1 MCIVT
6 VTVLAT
12 RRDPISR
19 RRGMVS
25 EQEDD
30 LRATTEDIAADAEE
44 LKSIEGEKARLEPED
59 PRMTE
64 LSEEVER
71 IARRIVP
78 KTVAERR
85 LVEEVNGGPKP
96 GEGNGSSN
104 GRPSAEEP
112 TH

>member
-1 MCIVT
+1 
-6 VTVLAT
+6 
-12 RRDPISR
+12 
-19 RRGMVS
+19 MVS

-44 LKSIEGEKARLEPED
+44 LKAIEQEKARLEPED

-78 KTVAERR
+78 KTVAERK
-85 LVEEVNGGPKP
+85 LVEEANGGPRP
-96 GEGNGSSN
+96 GDARGSSS
-104 GRPSAEEP
+104 GRPSTEEP

>member
-1 MCIVT
+1 
-6 VTVLAT
+6 
-12 RRDPISR
+12 
-19 RRGMVS
+19 MVS

-30 LRATTEDIAADAEE
+30 LRATTEDIAADAQEIQAIE
-44 LKSIEGEKARLEPED
+44 AEKSRLEPED

-85 LVEEVNGGPKP
+85 LVEEANGGPRSD
-96 GEGNGSSN
+96 EGHASSN
-104 GRPSAEEP
+104 GRPARQGP

>member
-1 MCIVT
+1 M
-6 VTVLAT
+6 
-12 RRDPISR
+12 RQ

-30 LRATTEDIAADAEE
+30 LRATTEDIAADAKEVE
-44 LKSIEGEKARLEPED
+44 AIEDEKSRLEPED

-85 LVEEVNGGPKP
+85 LVEEANGGPKP
-96 GEGNGSSN
+96 GDGNGSSN
-104 GRPSAEEP
+104 GRPAAEGP

>member
-1 MCIVT
+1 MGQ
-6 VTVLAT
+6 
-12 RRDPISR
+12 
-19 RRGMVS
+19 RRGTVS

-44 LKSIEGEKARLEPED
+44 LKAIERQKARLEPED
-59 PRMTE
+59 PRMLE

-85 LVEEVNGGPKP
+85 LVEEANGGAKP

-104 GRPSAEEP
+104 GRPSTEEP

>member
-1 MCIVT
+1 M
-6 VTVLAT
+6 AH
-12 RRDPISR
+12 
-19 RRGMVS
+19 RRGTVS

-30 LRATTEDIAADAEE
+30 LRATTEDIAADAREVQAIEE
-44 LKSIEGEKARLEPED
+44 EKSRLEPED

-85 LVEEVNGGPKP
+85 LVEEANGGSTPDDGDVP
-96 GEGNGSSN
+96 SN
-104 GRPSAEEP
+104 GRPSADGP

>member
-1 MCIVT
+1 M
-6 VTVLAT
+6 
-12 RRDPISR
+12 RN
-19 RRGMVS
+19 RRGTVS

-44 LKSIEGEKARLEPED
+44 MQAIEREKARLEPED

-71 IARRIVP
+71 IARGIVP
-78 KTVAERR
+78 KTVAERQ
-85 LVEEVNGGPKP
+85 LVEEANGGPKADD
-96 GEGNGSSN
+96 GNGSSN
-104 GRPSAEEP
+104 GRPAAQGP

>member
-1 MCIVT
+1 M
-6 VTVLAT
+6 
-12 RRDPISR
+12 
-19 RRGMVS
+19 S

-44 LKSIEGEKARLEPED
+44 VQAIEREKSRLEPED

-78 KTVAERR
+78 KAVAQRR
-85 LVEEVNGGPKP
+85 LVEEANGGPKP
-96 GEGNGSSN
+96 DDDGGSAN
-104 GRPSAEEP
+104 GRPAAEEP
-112 TH
+112 TR

>member
-1 MCIVT
+1 M
-6 VTVLAT
+6 
-12 RRDPISR
+12 RH
-19 RRGMVS
+19 RRGTVS

-44 LKSIEGEKARLEPED
+44 VQAIEREKARLEPED

-85 LVEEVNGGPKP
+85 LVEEANGGPKP
-96 GEGNGSSN
+96 DDQAESSN
-104 GRPSAEEP
+104 GRPAAEGT

>member
-1 MCIVT
+1 M
-6 VTVLAT
+6 AH
-12 RRDPISR
+12 
-19 RRGMVS
+19 RRGTVS

-30 LRATTEDIAADAEE
+30 LRATTEDIAADAREVQAIEE
-44 LKSIEGEKARLEPED
+44 EKSRLEPED

-71 IARRIVP
+71 IARQIVP

-85 LVEEVNGGPKP
+85 LVDEA
-96 GEGNGSSN
+96 NGSPTTDDGDVPSN
-104 GRPSAEEP
+104 GRPSADGP

>member
-1 MCIVT
+1 M
-6 VTVLAT
+6 
-12 RRDPISR
+12 
-19 RRGMVS
+19 S

-44 LKSIEGEKARLEPED
+44 MQAIEHEKSRLEPED

-85 LVEEVNGGPKP
+85 LVEEANGSAKP
-96 GEGNGSSN
+96 DDGNGSGN
-104 GRPSAEEP
+104 GRPAAEEP